1 MTEINLSVQFD
12 HSAAG
17 SRMGNVKAD
26 PRLRKSR
33 TGNGGWSRRMRK
45 KLLPL

>member
-17 SRMGNVKAD
+17 SRLGGRGGDGGGKVD
-26 PRLRKSR
+26 LCLRKSR
-33 TGNGGWSRRMRK
+33 TGHGG
-45 KLLPL
+45 